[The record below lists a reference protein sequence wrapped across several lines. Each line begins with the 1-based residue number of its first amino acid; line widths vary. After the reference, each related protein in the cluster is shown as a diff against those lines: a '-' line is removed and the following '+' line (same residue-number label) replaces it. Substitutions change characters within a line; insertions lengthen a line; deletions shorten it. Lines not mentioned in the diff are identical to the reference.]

1 MSLIT
6 AHGAITYSYQE
17 WEADLYRRLSGKY
30 KARKIKFI
38 IEVEDLWQ
46 DGYFD
51 KLYKKLAGVIRGKAK
66 KHVWQWGNTYKIDVE
81 ELESLYSE
89 RLWRLFE
96 DDYYCTSSKL
106 SFYENFI
113 NHIESNVLMNYLKGL
128 KANKR
133 FLAYSQKEVCSFE
146 QAVEDRSRGKASNKD
161 KALEVPD
168 VAEKALAK
176 VSIEEIY
183 DKIGTG
189 YFTEREEAVLQALR
203 LNPGANY
210 SEIARIT
217 GLSHAKQ
224 VQRVME
230 YIRRKLLL

>member
-6 AHGAITYSYQE
+6 AHGTIIYSYQD

-30 KARKIKFI
+30 KPSKIKFI

-46 DGYFD
+46 DGYFE
-51 KLYKKLAGVIRGKAK
+51 KLFKKLAGVIRGKAK
-66 KHVWQWGNTYKIDVE
+66 KHVRQWGNTYKMEVE

-96 DDYYCTSSKL
+96 DNYYCTSSRL

-113 NHIESNVLMNYLKGL
+113 NHIESNVLMNYLRGL

-133 FLAYSQKEVCSFE
+133 FLAYSLKEVYSFE
-146 QAVEDRSRGKASNKD
+146 QAVEDRNRGKTSDKD

-168 VAEKALAK
+168 VAEEALAK
-176 VSIEEIY
+176 VIVEEIY
-183 DKIGTG
+183 NKIGSG
-189 YFTEREEAVLQALR
+189 YFTEREEVVLQAVR
-203 LNPGANY
+203 LNPEANY
-210 SEIARIT
+210 SEIARLT
-217 GLSHAKQ
+217 GLSYAKQ
-224 VQRVME
+224 LQRVIE
-230 YIRRKLLL
+230 YIRRNLIY